1 MAKLV
6 FDIETIGG
14 DYDSLD
20 EKTIHSLSAWASV
33 GEETE
38 GEENRSAIEG
48 IMGLSPLVG
57 EIVAIGVLDA
67 DSNKGAVYYQAPGS
81 DDKEIEENGIKYKPM
96 TEKEMLEQFWE
107 LADECDDF
115 IGFNSRMFDV
125 PFLMIRSAVHGIHP
139 SRDLMSNRYLSL
151 QRDGKHI
158 DLIDQLTFYGA
169 VSRNK
174 GSLHMWCRAFGIE
187 SPKAEGISGDD
198 VGALFKEKRFL
209 DIAKYNARDI
219 VATKEL
225 YDRWAK
231 YLRF

>member
-14 DYDSLD
+14 DFNSLD
-20 EKTIHSLSAWASV
+20 EKTMHSLANWANT
-33 GEETE
+33 GEDIE
-38 GEENRSAIEG
+38 GEESRSAIEG
-48 IMGLSPLVG
+48 VMGLSPLTG
-57 EIVAIGVLDA
+57 EVVAIGVLDA
-67 DSNKGAVYYQAPGS
+67 DSGKGAVYYQSPDSG
-81 DDKEIEENGIKYKPM
+81 EVETEENGIKYKPM
-96 TEKEMLEQFWE
+96 TEKDMLSQFWD

-125 PFLMIRSAVHGIHP
+125 PFLMIRSAIHGIHP

-151 QRDGKHI
+151 QRDGRHI
-158 DLIDQLTFYGA
+158 DLMDQLSFYGA
-169 VSRNK
+169 VGKTK

-187 SPKAEGISGDD
+187 SPKAGGISGDD
-198 VGALFKEKRFL
+198 VGALFKEKRYL

-225 YDRWAK
+225 FDRWAK